1 MTANNY
7 KIHSLKQNVILSEY
21 NLTASCLV
29 NYFQIVGVKSW
40 QKPLKGGSVD
50 LDS

>member
-7 KIHSLKQNVILSEY
+7 KIHGLKQNDILSEY

-40 QKPLKGGSVD
+40 QKQLKGGSVD